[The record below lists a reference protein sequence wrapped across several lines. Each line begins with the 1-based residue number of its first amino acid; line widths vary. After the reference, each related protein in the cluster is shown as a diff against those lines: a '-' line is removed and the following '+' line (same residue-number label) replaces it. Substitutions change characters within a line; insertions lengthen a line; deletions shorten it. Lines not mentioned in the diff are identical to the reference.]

1 MTTLNNQTSQVQAK
15 IALVAI
21 QLIATK
27 CLRRFHAVRLLKL
40 H

>member
-15 IALVAI
+15 IALVAV

-27 CLRRFHAVRLLKL
+27 CLRIFHAVRLLKL